1 MQTSVRGGRHRRYV
15 QQKTRNSC
23 DHPFLPVMVT
33 GTKISPISNQV
44 KYILCTQYGHLRGTF
59 HRESIRFKE
68 HMTLDIVK
76 IKFIACTLKKKQVVC
91 PKNYHISEHTS

>member
-1 MQTSVRGGRHRRYV
+1 V

-76 IKFIACTLKKKQVVC
+76 INVMEEDIDARKLTVEEASAQR
-91 PKNYHISEHTS
+91 

>member
-76 IKFIACTLKKKQVVC
+76 INVMEEDIDARKLTVEEASAQR
-91 PKNYHISEHTS
+91 

>member
-76 IKFIACTLKKKQVVC
+76 TNVMEEDIDARKLTVEEASAQR
-91 PKNYHISEHTS
+91 

>member
-1 MQTSVRGGRHRRYV
+1 V

-76 IKFIACTLKKKQVVC
+76 TNVMEEDIDARKLTVEEASAQR
-91 PKNYHISEHTS
+91 

>member
-1 MQTSVRGGRHRRYV
+1 M

-76 IKFIACTLKKKQVVC
+76 TNVMEEDIDARKLTVEEASAQR
-91 PKNYHISEHTS
+91 